1 MRKVLLAPGVE
12 SSVLG
17 FGCAPILGSV
27 GPAEARRAM
36 SCALDAGVNHFDVAR
51 CYGYGDAERFVGSFL
66 KPRRGSVV
74 IASKFGLEATGVA
87 RLLRPAKPLIRLL
100 RRRRRSGEMPAG
112 GHARGSR
119 GPFLRGVPI
128 TAAAM
133 ERSLERSLKALGTD
147 YLDIFLLH
155 EPDWSNLPI
164 DEIAGSAEKL
174 KCEGKIRAFG
184 AAFYR
189 EERMPTEAGSNV
201 FDLLQFDCPRA
212 GADYEIV
219 KRDLGQRP
227 NVLFSPFRGAGGTP
241 MACANVLPRLWRDF
255 PASVILCSMFDI
267 EHIRHN
273 AAQANRE
280 PFVHM
285 MPRTLP

>member
-1 MRKVLLAPGVE
+1 MRKVCLAPGVE

-17 FGCAPILGSV
+17 FGCAPILGAV
-27 GPAEARRAM
+27 GPAEAKRAM

-100 RRRRRSGEMPAG
+100 RRRRWSGEMPRRAQAG
-112 GHARGSR
+112 GSR

-174 KCEGKIRAFG
+174 KREGKIRAFG

-189 EERMPTEAGSNV
+189 EEKTPSEAGSNV
-201 FDLLQFDCPRA
+201 FDLLQFDCPRV
-212 GADYEIV
+212 GAAY
-219 KRDLGQRP
+219 DL
-227 NVLFSPFRGAGGTP
+227 LEKERGG
-241 MACANVLPRLWRDF
+241 MANVIFTPSRAGFAGLDFPDVLGRLWADF
-255 PASVILCSMFDI
+255 PRSVVLSSMFDPD
-267 EHIRHN
+267 HIRAN
-273 AAQANRE
+273 AAKA
-280 PFVHM
+280 
-285 MPRTLP
+285 TS

>member
-1 MRKVLLAPGVE
+1 MRKVCLAPGVE

-17 FGCAPILGSV
+17 FGCAPILGPV
-27 GPAEARRAM
+27 GPAEAERAM

-74 IASKFGLEATGVA
+74 IASKFGLEATGAA

-100 RRRRRSGEMPAG
+100 RRRRRSGEMPRRAQAG
-112 GHARGSR
+112 GSR

-174 KCEGKIRAFG
+174 KRQGKIRAFG

-189 EERMPTEAGSNV
+189 EERMPTEDEGNV
-201 FDLLQFDCPRA
+201 FDLLQFDCPRV
-212 GADYEIV
+212 GAAYDFFE
-219 KRDLGQRP
+219 KERGGMA
-227 NVLFSPFRGAGGTP
+227 NVIFSPSRAGFAGLDF
-241 MACANVLPRLWRDF
+241 ASVLARLWADF
-255 PASVILCSMFDI
+255 PRSVVLSSMFDPD
-267 EHIRHN
+267 HIRAN
-273 AAQANRE
+273 AAKA
-280 PFVHM
+280 
-285 MPRTLP
+285 T